1 MGCIG
6 ICVPLTGN
14 GTVWFDKFDEG
25 DTGNKILVVCWM
37 MILGGRVVVPEF
49 DVMLVVVVLLIIT
62 PGEIVFND
70 KFDDTVVLIV
80 DDRVL
85 KVVVDKLLL
94 FNTSVTVELINGD
107 SIVLKTLG
115 AVVFDEELLFT
126 LLVVLE
132 IEVLL
137 TVWTSTVVFWL
148 GKVVGVVLIVVE
160 EFNEAVLFNNKVEFS
175 WVNWVLLFTLTEVEF
190 NILVVVVF
198 VTEFIVLVIFV
209 TDIIVVVVVLTDGF
223 TLE

>member
-1 MGCIG
+1 
-6 ICVPLTGN
+6 
-14 GTVWFDKFDEG
+14 
-25 DTGNKILVVCWM
+25 
-37 MILGGRVVVPEF
+37 
-49 DVMLVVVVLLIIT
+49 
-62 PGEIVFND
+62 
-70 KFDDTVVLIV
+70 
-80 DDRVL
+80 
-85 KVVVDKLLL
+85 
-94 FNTSVTVELINGD
+94 
-107 SIVLKTLG
+107 
-115 AVVFDEELLFT
+115 VVFDEELLFT

>member
-1 MGCIG
+1 
-6 ICVPLTGN
+6 
-14 GTVWFDKFDEG
+14 
-25 DTGNKILVVCWM
+25 M

-137 TVWTSTVVFWL
+137 TV
-148 GKVVGVVLIVVE
+148 
-160 EFNEAVLFNNKVEFS
+160 
-175 WVNWVLLFTLTEVEF
+175 
-190 NILVVVVF
+190 
-198 VTEFIVLVIFV
+198 
-209 TDIIVVVVVLTDGF
+209 
-223 TLE
+223 